1 MNRSAMKNLLII
13 IVCILVAGIT
23 EVSAQSFKVIVN
35 ESNSTESISKDD
47 LSDIF
52 LKKKNKWND
61 GSSIIPVDQN
71 ARSATREIFS
81 EEIHNRNV
89 GAIRSYWQQAAFS
102 GAGTAPIER
111 SNDSDVIEF
120 IQANSGAVGYVSE
133 STEVSGVKVL
143 AIE

>member
-1 MNRSAMKNLLII
+1 MKNLLII